1 MHAGNFYS
9 HAGYKR
15 AMVMRATK
23 TTMWTQCVNSKA
35 WSGIII
41 EYSNVMDSYKEYN
54 ACDNV
59 HV

>member
-35 WSGIII
+35 WPGVWHH
-41 EYSNVMDSYKEYN
+41 NWVQQCN
-54 ACDNV
+54 G
-59 HV
+59 